1 MVEALGPIV
10 VELLRDSIK
19 RLLVQI
25 ERENFTTKTF
35 VAKKRPHKYSL
46 LTAERLQICFCCK
59 VLKGSAGPKS
69 VSGGVT
75 GREEGGGG
83 RRRGRDRAGGDQEE
97 GHNMVVVHNLRLSL
111 DC

>member
-19 RLLVQI
+19 RL
-25 ERENFTTKTF
+25 
-35 VAKKRPHKYSL
+35 
-46 LTAERLQICFCCK
+46 QICFCCK
-59 VLKGSAGPKS
+59 VLKGSAGPES